1 MIRYFSGLIT
11 PILCL
16 FLLVSCY
23 PESQENFIEVE
34 SHDYVS
40 AKQKMR
46 EGNFE
51 SALQY
56 FLKVIEDHSYSPE
69 SHLEVG
75 VIYLQQEGEPIMA
88 IYHFN
93 QYLQQ
98 KPNSREAP
106 LVEELI
112 LSAKK
117 QFATALP
124 GNPFKKA
131 VKRMALLETIAVLKR
146 DLEELNVENVSLK
159 HKNAELRAQLGGAQ
173 DTLRGIFSVD
183 ENQETT
189 VLTEDESVRTHSISL
204 DSSEQALVSL
214 MLPEEVV
221 KPQLPASYVVQP
233 GDSLYAISLKFYGDA
248 EHIQSIFQA
257 NRNVLKSVNDLR
269 PGQVLSL
276 PR

>member
-1 MIRYFSGLIT
+1 MIRYCSGLIT

-51 SALQY
+51 SALQS

-221 KPQLPASYVVQP
+221 EPQLPASYVVQP
-233 GDSLYAISLKFYGDA
+233 GDSLYAISLKVYGDA

-257 NRNVLKSVNDLR
+257 NRNILKSVNDLR